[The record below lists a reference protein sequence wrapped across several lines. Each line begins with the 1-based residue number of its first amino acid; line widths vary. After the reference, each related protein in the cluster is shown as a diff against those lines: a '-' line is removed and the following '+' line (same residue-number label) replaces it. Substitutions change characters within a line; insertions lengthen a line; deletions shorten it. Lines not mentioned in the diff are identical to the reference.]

1 MLVLMIDDLPD
12 TKEEYI
18 DIRPNITLLTAEGGI
33 DVLYNHPVTH
43 LYLDNDLGGTVEGIM
58 ILNRI
63 VRQGIIIPYIKPTT
77 RNPPALKRMVDT
89 LSLDLGYVKDHK
101 TGWWS
106 AP

>member
-1 MLVLMIDDLPD
+1 MNILMVDDLPD
-12 TKEEYI
+12 TKKEYI
-18 DIRPNITLLTAEGGI
+18 DLPPDVVTITAEEALEY
-33 DVLYNHPVTH
+33 LYNHTVTH

-63 VRQGIIIPYIKPTT
+63 VRQGIIIPHIKPTT

-101 TGWWS
+101 SGWWS